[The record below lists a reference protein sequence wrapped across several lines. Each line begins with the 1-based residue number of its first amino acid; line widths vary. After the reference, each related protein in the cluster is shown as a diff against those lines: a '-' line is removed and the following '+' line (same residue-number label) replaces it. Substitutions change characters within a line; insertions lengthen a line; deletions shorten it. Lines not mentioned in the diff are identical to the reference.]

1 MHSSGTKQCFIN
13 NLKRTSVFCVNLY
26 NLQRGLVNRMHAWV
40 FSFPLE
46 DERSRPRETRA
57 CVILF
62 RIHSGNYH
70 IISFICHLFNEL
82 QKHEWKIL
90 FLWMSVFFFGVGF
103 FFFWLQHTLQDSKT
117 LKALCFVRL
126 NIFSVSMFF
135 PFLLFSKLDSQA
147 KMYQDIEI

>member
-1 MHSSGTKQCFIN
+1 MENSFSVNVCF
-13 NLKRTSVFCVNLY
+13 
-26 NLQRGLVNRMHAWV
+26 
-40 FSFPLE
+40 
-46 DERSRPRETRA
+46 
-57 CVILF
+57 
-62 RIHSGNYH
+62 
-70 IISFICHLFNEL
+70 
-82 QKHEWKIL
+82 
-90 FLWMSVFFFGVGF
+90 FFFGVG

>member
-70 IISFICHLFNEL
+70 IIFICHLFNEL

-90 FLWMSVFFFGVGF
+90 FLWMVFFLCF

-126 NIFSVSMFF
+126 NIFSFSIFS

-147 KMYQDIEI
+147 KCIRILKFNWKI

>member
-103 FFFWLQHTLQDSKT
+103 FFWLQHTLQDSKT
-117 LKALCFVRL
+117 LKALCVVRL